1 MASPPGTV
9 YGHPTCGGAQAK
21 RLARRW
27 RPPHGFVR
35 LRRVA
40 GLPSEDRYVRRLAR
54 ITGRDCGDY
63 GRAVVHR
70 AGQASPSTSRRAAE
84 GRPISPAPAA
94 PRRPPAK
101 KLAHYARLV

>member
-1 MASPPGTV
+1 MASRLEWSMGTRPAAARKRSAWRV
-9 YGHPTCGGAQAK
+9 AGG
-21 RLARRW
+21 
-27 RPPHGFVR
+27 PHGFVR

-70 AGQASPSTSRRAAE
+70 AGQA
-84 GRPISPAPAA
+84 
-94 PRRPPAK
+94 
-101 KLAHYARLV
+101 